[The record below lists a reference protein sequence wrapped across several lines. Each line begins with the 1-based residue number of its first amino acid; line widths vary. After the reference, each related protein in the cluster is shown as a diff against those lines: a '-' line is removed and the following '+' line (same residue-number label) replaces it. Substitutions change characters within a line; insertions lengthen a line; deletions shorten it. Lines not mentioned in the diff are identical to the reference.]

1 MLERKLI
8 EVSERLKQ
16 LRAELVIT
24 DEQML
29 QFAETAD
36 DARLRALVSETP
48 LADREHHEAQR
59 HADAMGRHRAEV
71 LSSIEQLEQR
81 QDELL
86 DRLSAEGCPLPFQ
99 ELPGDHSCRHR

>member
-8 EVSERLKQ
+8 EVGERLKQ

-24 DEQML
+24 DEQMV

-48 LADREHHEAQR
+48 LADRDHHEAQR
-59 HADAMGRHRAEV
+59 HADAMGKHRAEV
-71 LSSIEQLEQR
+71 QSTIEQLEQR

-86 DRLSAEGCPLPFQ
+86 DRLSAE
-99 ELPGDHSCRHR
+99 R